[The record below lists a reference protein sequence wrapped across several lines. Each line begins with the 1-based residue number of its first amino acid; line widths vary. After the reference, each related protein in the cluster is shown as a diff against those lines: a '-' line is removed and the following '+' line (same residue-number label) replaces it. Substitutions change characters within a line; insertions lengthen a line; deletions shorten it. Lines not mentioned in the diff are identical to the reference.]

1 MKVKSK
7 RPAKRQRAYTKSE
20 SDSDEPVE
28 KKKMEVKHKRPAK
41 RKRAY
46 IESDSDEP
54 GKENRKPIDESCEQF
69 ISYIFFCFYF
79 KIFS

>member
-41 RKRAY
+41 RRAY

-54 GKENRKPIDESCEQF
+54 GKENRKLIDESCEQF